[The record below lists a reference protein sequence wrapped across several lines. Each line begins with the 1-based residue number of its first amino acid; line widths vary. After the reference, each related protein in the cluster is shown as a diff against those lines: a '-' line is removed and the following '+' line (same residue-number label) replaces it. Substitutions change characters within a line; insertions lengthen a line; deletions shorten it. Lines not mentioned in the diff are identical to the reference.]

1 MCSSDLKLK
10 IPGIN
15 LLKKIGNLKSF
26 LTWKKTSN
34 GIIYFR
40 ITLKNYII
48 SYQNFGWGDRK

>member
-10 IPGIN
+10 IPGVN

-26 LTWKKTSN
+26 LIWKKTSN

>member
-10 IPGIN
+10 IPGVN